1 MDYGTFEASLRMAP
15 IPLFMMFAS
24 PMSPA
29 LVARFGKRQ
38 VVAMGLMTVAAGILI
53 LAMLPDHPGYLHVL
67 IGMAIMS
74 VGIAMTMSP
83 TTDLL
88 MSAVPRTK
96 AGMGSATNDTTRE
109 LGGSLGVA
117 VLGSIIASNFASNL
131 APSLSGLNEGQRAA
145 AESSLSGA
153 VIVAQQIGGS
163 QGAALLDAAQS
174 AWMSGLSLAMF
185 IGAAI
190 VGIAAVIT
198 FVAMPDKAHDDVE
211 EFDLEEE
218 DAIELELVGASAAD

>member
-1 MDYGTFEASLRMAP
+1 
-15 IPLFMMFAS
+15 
-24 PMSPA
+24 
-29 LVARFGKRQ
+29 
-38 VVAMGLMTVAAGILI
+38 
-53 LAMLPDHPGYLHVL
+53 MLPNDPSYLHVL
-67 IGMAIMS
+67 VGMSIMS
-74 VGIAMTMSP
+74 IGIALTMSP

-117 VLGSIIASNFASNL
+117 VLGSIIASNFAGNL
-131 APSLSGLNEGQRAA
+131 GPSLNGLNEAQRAA

-153 VIVAQQIGGS
+153 FVVAQQIGGA

-190 VGIAAVIT
+190 VGIAAVIAY
-198 FVAMPDKAHDDVE
+198 VAMPEKAHDDVE
-211 EFDLEEE
+211 EPVFE
-218 DAIELELVGASAAD
+218 DEREGELELLAASAAD